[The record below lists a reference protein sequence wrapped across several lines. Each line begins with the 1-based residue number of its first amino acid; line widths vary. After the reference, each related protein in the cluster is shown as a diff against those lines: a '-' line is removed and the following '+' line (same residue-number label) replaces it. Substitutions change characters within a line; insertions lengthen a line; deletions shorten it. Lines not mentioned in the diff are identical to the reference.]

1 MYIYIG
7 VDEFALYLRSC
18 VCVCVCVGDRKN
30 STAKNRDGWI

>member
-18 VCVCVCVGDRKN
+18 VCVGDRKN